1 MRPAPMMYRTRP
13 GPVADWKTQVASMRD
28 PITGDFFDKH
38 WAEDANA
45 GGTTAWLLN
54 ITATEHSDG

>member
-1 MRPAPMMYRTRP
+1 MMYRTRP
-13 GPVADWKTQVASMRD
+13 GPAADWKTQVASMRD
-28 PITGDFFDKH
+28 RITADFFDKH